1 MPNNP
6 ANPIYKGI
14 IDIWVEQN
22 DATNT
27 PVVANI
33 VAKIHIVLGRILE
46 INAGTTNDKDK
57 VKKDVASENIAD
69 NGALPTFNDNS
80 KGTKN
85 NDQQ

>member
-1 MPNNP
+1 M
-6 ANPIYKGI
+6 YKGK
-14 IDIWVEQN
+14 IDIAVEQN
-22 DATNT
+22 EAINT

-46 INAGTTNDKDK
+46 INAGTMNDRDK
-57 VKKDVASENIAD
+57 VKNNVASENIAD
-69 NGALPTFNDNS
+69 SCALPTFNDNS